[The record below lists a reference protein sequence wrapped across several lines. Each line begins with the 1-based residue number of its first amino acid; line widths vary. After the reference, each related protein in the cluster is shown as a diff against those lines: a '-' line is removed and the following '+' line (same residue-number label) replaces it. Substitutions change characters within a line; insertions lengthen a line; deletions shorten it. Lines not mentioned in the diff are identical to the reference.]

1 MESRLLHIF
10 RNNPFGRETLLQS
23 IYFCKKVG
31 ASPVIYIPKTT
42 KFLMYFDN
50 DVVQVDLD
58 KSYLSSPESAVK
70 NATELLEQAG
80 MNAMFFEPKHYTAST
95 LPDIHTNFGY
105 MCVPRSVSDMSS
117 KIGLGYIGPRVRRIV
132 KSARFPVLITSPV
145 FKPWNSIVV
154 FFGGSVNAVK
164 ALRLGFQVA
173 RASGMSIDVFTQTGK
188 YSEEDCMNVIK
199 ERNLERD
206 KDLYINK
213 WHFFENNNFEDN
225 LYAVPHDALVIMG
238 AYGHGVIKDFLFG
251 SKLEK
256 TQSTISNN
264 LLIAGPN
271 YATIL

>member
-1 MESRLLHIF
+1 MENRLLHIF

-23 IYFCKKVG
+23 SYFCKKVG
-31 ASPVIYIPKTT
+31 ASLVIYIPKTT

-58 KSYLSSPESAVK
+58 KSYLWSPETAIK
-70 NATELLEQAG
+70 HAKELVEQAG
-80 MNAMFFEPKHYTAST
+80 MSVMFFEPKHYTAST
-95 LPDIHTNFGY
+95 LPDIHTNFDY
-105 MCVPRSVSDMSS
+105 MCVPRSISDMSS

-145 FKPWNSIVV
+145 FKAWNSIVV

-173 RASGMSIDVFTQTGK
+173 RASGMSLDVFTQIGK
-188 YSEEDCMNVIK
+188 YSEKDCMKVIK
-199 ERNLERD
+199 ERDLERE
-206 KDLYINK
+206 KDLYINN

-225 LYAVPHDALVIMG
+225 LYMIPHDALVILG
-238 AYGHGVIKDFLFG
+238 AYGHGVIKDILFG
-251 SKLEK
+251 SKLEII
-256 TQSTISNN
+256 QSTISNN

-271 YATIL
+271 YATTL

>member
-10 RNNPFGRETLLQS
+10 RNSPFGRETLLQS
-23 IYFCKKVG
+23 IFFCKMVG

-42 KFLMYFDN
+42 KFLMYFEN

-58 KSYLSSPESAVK
+58 KSYLTAPETAIQH
-70 NATELLEQAG
+70 ATELVEQAG
-80 MNAMFFEPKHYTAST
+80 MNALFFDPKHFTAST
-95 LPDIHTNFGY
+95 LPDIHTNFDY
-105 MCVPRSVSDMSS
+105 MCCPRTISDMSS

-145 FKPWNSIVV
+145 FKPWKSIVV

-173 RASGMSIDVFTQTGK
+173 RSSGLSIDVYTQTGL

-199 ERNLERD
+199 ERNLEKD
-206 KDLYINK
+206 KNLYIK
-213 WHFFENNNFEDN
+213 EWHFFENNNFENN
-225 LYAVPHDALVIMG
+225 LYKVPHDALVIMG
-238 AYGHGVIKDFLFG
+238 AYGHGIIKDILFG

-256 TQSTISNN
+256 IQSTISNN